1 MPLFLLRKESGMK
14 REIQPKLRENL
25 ASPGINRR
33 QNIEDIQ
40 RFRIFFERAQI
51 KEKNYDNYGPRQ
63 NGVVYIAVGQWLV
76 SGLQWSSSARQ
87 SLAARQKVLS
97 E

>member
-1 MPLFLLRKESGMK
+1 MGVKTAQDASIFDSVIERHMQLTVTPTHGDISSRLKTYRQRSRD
-14 REIQPKLRENL
+14 RETGR
-25 ASPGINRR
+25 
-33 QNIEDIQ
+33 
-40 RFRIFFERAQI
+40 
-51 KEKNYDNYGPRQ
+51 
-63 NGVVYIAVGQWLV
+63 VIAVGQWLV